1 MDKVRRRP
9 REVVAWTRWSGCGLR
24 LTPERVLRYNCPRV
38 DDGGGTNDRAN
49 HRARLGFSR
58 PPETMDRSTPTTT
71 RTTRRPSE
79 TTDERDP
86 STRIAGYRHRRQGS
100 PLRSIGLDRRQ
111 AIVARPTRGASMR
124 RDDDRRRA
132 WACTRDAR
140 ARVSCRGSY
149 ACARETRAR
158 RRWRRPA
165 GEGRATRGCDAWGSG
180 WFRALTRETRRD
192 ATRRDARGEILT
204 VRLFFSM

>member
-9 REVVAWTRWSGCGLR
+9 REDARDVDENDPLAADDRTRVSRRRRRRRGRPTGR
-24 LTPERVLRYNCPRV
+24 SRAHRVLWGFP
-38 DDGGGTNDRAN
+38 DDR
-49 HRARLGFSR
+49 
-58 PPETMDRSTPTTT
+58 TMDRSTPTTT

-86 STRIAGYRHRRQGS
+86 STRTAGYRHRRQGS

-140 ARVSCRGSY
+140 ARVSCRGGC
-149 ACARETRAR
+149 ACARARHARVVDGDGRRGRGAR
-158 RRWRRPA
+158 RGDAMRGARA
-165 GEGRATRGCDAWGSG
+165 G
-180 WFRALTRETRRD
+180 
-192 ATRRDARGEILT
+192 
-204 VRLFFSM
+204 

>member
-9 REVVAWTRWSGCGLR
+9 REDAREVNENDPLPADDRTRVSR
-24 LTPERVLRYNCPRV
+24 RRR
-38 DDGGGTNDRAN
+38 RR
-49 HRARLGFSR
+49 RAREDGTIARPSR
-58 PPETMDRSTPTTT
+58 AFGVFPMTRTMERSTPTTT

-140 ARVSCRGSY
+140 ARVSCRGGC
-149 ACARETRAR
+149 ACARETHAR

-180 WFRALTRETRRD
+180 WL
-192 ATRRDARGEILT
+192 GL
-204 VRLFFSM
+204 

>member
-9 REVVAWTRWSGCGLR
+9 REDAREGNENDPLPADDRTRVSR
-24 LTPERVLRYNCPRV
+24 RRR
-38 DDGGGTNDRAN
+38 RR
-49 HRARLGFSR
+49 RAREDGTIARPSR
-58 PPETMDRSTPTTT
+58 AFGVFPMTRRMDRSTPTTT

-140 ARVSCRGSY
+140 ARVNSCRGCCVS
-149 ACARETRAR
+149 ARETRAR

-180 WFRALTRETRRD
+180 WL
-192 ATRRDARGEILT
+192 GL
-204 VRLFFSM
+204 